1 MFLAWHNTRMKPKLP
16 LTHRITDSLD
26 EFRLQTAKP
35 DALIQTSLL
44 GLLVGLVAG
53 CILVAFILIIDHSLS
68 YWLPDHIAENFEDL
82 TPTSRLIAPIIGS
95 ILLAIIFK
103 LIAKEDSAVGVVNV
117 LERLRYHQGY
127 LRFRSF
133 ILQFIGGS
141 IALISGHS
149 LGREGPAI
157 HLGSYVGSVLGQTFG
172 LPNNAIRTL
181 VACGAAAAISAAFN
195 TPLAGVIFAME
206 IIMVEYTFASFIPII
221 IAAVAATGVSRS
233 ILGDEPI
240 VAITN
245 ISSISLSE
253 MPFVVLIGLLV
264 GFASTLFTT
273 LIKHITKLTQSLG
286 LGIRFLIAGVATGII
301 AYQVPQV
308 MGLGYDTLN
317 SAVLGQIP
325 MTLLLVIMITKL
337 FATAISVGCGM
348 PAGLISP
355 SLVIGAVGGSLMA
368 IFLHQIL
375 EIPLENS
382 SLYALIGMSAM
393 MGACLQAPLAALT
406 AVFEITANHSV
417 IWPSM
422 IAIVVAQLISRQ
434 LFKQPPVF
442 DLLLYV
448 RGLDFHED
456 PITQSLQRT
465 GVARAMSRSFSLL
478 PCVTNLNQALQALE
492 DDPQWICIQDGHTP
506 TALIRG
512 VDLIQ
517 YLEKEDNNEDEI
529 DLMQIPAKRLEIS
542 QIDLRA
548 TLAKAREIF
557 NQDTSE
563 ALCVTHWNKNAARYV
578 YGVLTR
584 EQFEQLYMR

>member
-1 MFLAWHNTRMKPKLP
+1 MKPKLP
-16 LTHRITDSLD
+16 LSHRITDSLD

-44 GLLVGLVAG
+44 GLLVGLLVG

-68 YWLPDHIAENFEDL
+68 FWLPSNIAENFEDL
-82 TPTSRLIAPIIGS
+82 TPASRLIAPIIGAM
-95 ILLAIIFK
+95 LLAIVFK
-103 LIAKEDSAVGVVNV
+103 LLAKDDSAVGIVDV

-133 ILQFIGGS
+133 ILQFIGAS
-141 IALISGHS
+141 IALISGQS

-157 HLGSYVGSVLGQTFG
+157 HLGAYLGSASGQLFG

-181 VACGAAAAISAAFN
+181 VACGSAAAISAAFN

-240 VAITN
+240 VAFIN
-245 ISSISLSE
+245 IPSISLAE
-253 MPFVVLIGLLV
+253 VPFVILIGLLV

-273 LIKHITKLTQSLG
+273 LIRHITKLTQTVSLS
-286 LGIRFLIAGVATGII
+286 LRFIIAGCATGII
-301 AYQVPQV
+301 ALQVPQV

-317 SAVLGQIP
+317 AAVLGQIP
-325 MTLLLVIMITKL
+325 MTLLFVIMITKL
-337 FATAISVGCGM
+337 LATAISVGCGM
-348 PAGLISP
+348 PAGLIGP

-368 IFLHQIL
+368 IFLHQTMGV
-375 EIPLENS
+375 PLENS

-422 IAIVVAQLISRQ
+422 LAIVIAQLISRQ

-442 DLLLYV
+442 DLLLQV
-448 RGLDFHED
+448 RGLDFRED

-465 GVARAMSRSFSLL
+465 GIARAMSRSFGQL
-478 PCVTNLNQALQALE
+478 PKITHLNQALEALE
-492 DDPQWICIQDGHTP
+492 NDPQWICIQDGHTP
-506 TALIRG
+506 ISLIRG
-512 VDLIQ
+512 IDLIQ
-517 YLEKEDNNEDEI
+517 YLEKEDNAVDEI
-529 DLMQIPAKRLEIS
+529 DLMQIPAKRMQIS

-557 NQDTSE
+557 NQETSE
-563 ALCVTHWNKNAARYV
+563 ALCVTHWNKNAPRYV

>member
-1 MFLAWHNTRMKPKLP
+1 MKPKLP
-16 LTHRITDSLD
+16 LSHRINNSLD

-35 DALIQTSLL
+35 DALVQSSLL
-44 GLLVGLVAG
+44 GLLVGLLVG
-53 CILVAFILIIDHSLS
+53 CTLVAFILIIDHSLS
-68 YWLPDHIAENFEDL
+68 FWLPHHIAENFEDL
-82 TPTSRLIAPIIGS
+82 TPVARLIAPIIGS
-95 ILLAIIFK
+95 ILLVILFK
-103 LIAKEDSAVGVVNV
+103 LLAKDDTAVGVVSV

-127 LRFRSF
+127 LKFRSF
-133 ILQFIGGS
+133 ILQFIGAS
-141 IALISGHS
+141 IALISGQS
-149 LGREGPAI
+149 MGREGPAI
-157 HLGSYVGSVLGQTFG
+157 HLGSYVGSALGQSFG

-221 IAAVAATGVSRS
+221 ISAVAATGISRS
-233 ILGDEPI
+233 LLGDEPL
-240 VAITN
+240 VALIN
-245 ISSISLSE
+245 IPSLSLAE
-253 MPFVVLIGLLV
+253 VPFVVLIGLLV

-273 LIKHITKLTQSLG
+273 LIRRITILTQPWG
-286 LGIRFLIAGVATGII
+286 LTIRFLIAGSATGII
-301 AYQVPQV
+301 AVLVPQV

-317 SAVLGQIP
+317 AAVLGQIP
-325 MTLLLVIMITKL
+325 MTLLLTIMIAKL
-337 FATAISVGCGM
+337 LATAISVGCGM
-348 PAGLISP
+348 PAGLIGP

-368 IFLHQIL
+368 IFLHQAMGV
-375 EIPLENS
+375 PLENTN
-382 SLYALIGMSAM
+382 LYALIGMSAM

-422 IAIVVAQLISRQ
+422 LAIVVAQLVSRQ

-442 DLLLYV
+442 DLLLNV

-465 GVARAMSRSFSLL
+465 GVAKAMSRSFSLL
-478 PCVTNLNQALQALE
+478 PKVTNLNQALEAIE
-492 DDPQWICIQDGHTP
+492 NDPQWICIQEEHQP
-506 TALIRG
+506 IALIRG

-517 YLEKEDNNEDEI
+517 HLEKEGDIEDEI
-529 DLMQIPAKRLEIS
+529 DLMQIPAKRLDVS
-542 QIDLRA
+542 QIDLRS
-548 TLAKAREIF
+548 TLATARDIF
-557 NQDTSE
+557 NNDTSE
-563 ALCVTHWNKNAARYV
+563 ALCVTHWNKNALRYV

>member
-1 MFLAWHNTRMKPKLP
+1 MFPAWHNTRMKPKLP

-35 DALIQTSLL
+35 DALIQSSLL
-44 GLLVGLVAG
+44 GLLVGLLAG

-68 YWLPDHIAENFEDL
+68 FWLPHHIAENFEDL
-82 TPTSRLIAPIIGS
+82 TPVSRLIAPIIGS
-95 ILLAIIFK
+95 ILIAIIFK

-127 LRFRSF
+127 LRLRAF
-133 ILQFIGGS
+133 ILQFIGAS

-157 HLGSYVGSVLGQTFG
+157 HLGSYVGSVLGQMFG

-233 ILGDEPI
+233 FLGDEPL
-240 VAITN
+240 VAMIN
-245 ISSISLSE
+245 ISSISLAE
-253 MPFVVLIGLLV
+253 MPFVILIGLLV

-273 LIKHITKLTQSLG
+273 LIRHITKFTQSLG
-286 LGIRFLIAGVATGII
+286 IGIRFLIAGAATGII

-325 MTLLLVIMITKL
+325 MTLLLIIMVAKL
-337 FATAISVGCGM
+337 LATAISVGCGM

-368 IFLHQIL
+368 IFLHQTL
-375 EIPLENS
+375 GIPLENS

-442 DLLLYV
+442 DLLLSV

-465 GVARAMSRSFSLL
+465 GIARAMSRSFSLL
-478 PCVTNLNQALQALE
+478 PNVTNLNQALQALE
-492 DDPQWICIQDGHTP
+492 DDPQWICIQDGRAP
-506 TALIRG
+506 IALIRG

-517 YLEKEDNNEDEI
+517 YLEKEDNDEDEI
-529 DLMQIPAKRLEIS
+529 NLMQIPAKRLEIS

-557 NQDTSE
+557 NQDNSE
-563 ALCVTHWNKNAARYV
+563 ALCVTHWNKNAPRYV

-584 EQFEQLYMR
+584 EQFEQLYLR

>member
-1 MFLAWHNTRMKPKLP
+1 MKLKLP
-16 LTHRITDSLD
+16 LSHRINDSLD

-35 DALIQTSLL
+35 DALIQSSLL
-44 GLLVGLVAG
+44 GLLVGLLTG
-53 CILVAFILIIDHSLS
+53 CILVVFILIIDHSLS
-68 YWLPDHIAENFEDL
+68 FWLPDNIADNFEDL
-82 TPTSRLIAPIIGS
+82 TPLSRLLAPIIGAS
-95 ILLAIIFK
+95 LLAILFK
-103 LIAKEDSAVGVVNV
+103 LITKDDTAVGVVNV

-133 ILQFIGGS
+133 ILQFIGAS
-141 IALISGHS
+141 IALISGQS
-149 LGREGPAI
+149 MGREGPAI
-157 HLGSYVGSVLGQTFG
+157 HLGSYVGSALGQSLG

-206 IIMVEYTFASFIPII
+206 IIMVEYTFASFIPIMV
-221 IAAVAATGVSRS
+221 AAVAATGVSRS
-233 ILGDEPI
+233 FLGNEPL
-240 VAITN
+240 VAFINIT
-245 ISSISLSE
+245 SISLAE
-253 MPFVVLIGLLV
+253 VPFVILIGLLV
-264 GFASTLFTT
+264 GLASTLFTI
-273 LIKHITKLTQSLG
+273 LIRHITKLTQPLG
-286 LGIRFLIAGVATGII
+286 LSIRFLIAGCATGMI
-301 AYQVPQV
+301 AVLVPQV
-308 MGLGYDTLN
+308 MGQGYDTLN
-317 SAVLGQIP
+317 AAVLGQIP
-325 MTLLLVIMITKL
+325 MTLLLTIMIAKL
-337 FATAISVGCGM
+337 VATAISVGCGM
-348 PAGLISP
+348 PAGLIGP

-368 IFLHQIL
+368 IFLH
-375 EIPLENS
+375 ETMEVPLENT

-422 IAIVVAQLISRQ
+422 LAIVVAQLVSRQ

-442 DLLLYV
+442 DLLLKV

-465 GVARAMSRSFSLL
+465 GIAKAMSRSFRLL
-478 PCVTNLNQALQALE
+478 PSITSLTKALQSVE
-492 DDPQWICIQDGHTP
+492 GNPQWICIQDGRTP
-506 TALIRG
+506 IALIRG

-517 YLEKEDNNEDEI
+517 YLETQEDLENDI
-529 DLMQIPAKRLEIS
+529 YLMQIPAMRLQVS

-548 TLAKAREIF
+548 TLANARDTF
-557 NQDTSE
+557 NSDTSE
-563 ALCVTHWNKNAARYV
+563 ALCVTHWNKNAQRYV

>member
-16 LTHRITDSLD
+16 LTHRIANSLD

-35 DALIQTSLL
+35 DALIQSSLL
-44 GLLVGLVAG
+44 GLLVGLLVG
-53 CILVAFILIIDHSLS
+53 CVLVVFVLIIDHSLS
-68 YWLPDHIAENFEDL
+68 FWLPNNIAENFEDL
-82 TPTSRLIAPIIGS
+82 SPASRLVAPIIGAT
-95 ILLAIIFK
+95 LLAIIFK
-103 LIAKEDSAVGVVNV
+103 LFAKGDMTVGVVNT

-127 LRFRSF
+127 LKFRSF
-133 ILQFIGGS
+133 ILQFIGAS
-141 IALISGHS
+141 IALVSGQS
-149 LGREGPAI
+149 MGREGPAI
-157 HLGSYVGSVLGQTFG
+157 HLGSYLGSVLGQSFG

-221 IAAVAATGVSRS
+221 VAAVAATGVSRS
-233 ILGDEPI
+233 FLGNEPI
-240 VAITN
+240 VVLTN
-245 ISSISLSE
+245 ISSISLNE
-253 MPFVVLIGLLV
+253 VPYVILIGLLV

-273 LIKHITKLTQSLG
+273 LIKHVTKFTHPLG
-286 LGIRFLIAGVATGII
+286 LSIRFLIAGSATGMI
-301 AYQVPQV
+301 AVLVPQV

-317 SAVLGQIP
+317 AAVLGQIP
-325 MTLLLVIMITKL
+325 MTLLLTIMIAKL
-337 FATAISVGCGM
+337 VATAISVGCGM
-348 PAGLISP
+348 PAGLIGP

-368 IFLHQIL
+368 IFLHQSMGV
-375 EIPLENS
+375 PLENT

-422 IAIVVAQLISRQ
+422 LAIVVAQLVSRQ
-434 LFKQPPVF
+434 VFKQPPVF
-442 DLLLYV
+442 DLLLQV

-465 GVARAMSRSFSLL
+465 GIAKAMSRSFSLL
-478 PCVTNLNQALQALE
+478 PIVTNSTKALQSIAGN
-492 DDPQWICIQDGHTP
+492 PQWICIQDGRTP
-506 TALIRG
+506 VALIRG

-517 YLEKEDNNEDEI
+517 YLEKEDLEDEI
-529 DLMQIPAKRLEIS
+529 DLMQIPAMRLQVS

-548 TLAKAREIF
+548 TLDKARELF
-557 NQDTSE
+557 NNDTSE
-563 ALCVTHWNKNAARYV
+563 ALCVTHWNKNAQRYV

>member
-1 MFLAWHNTRMKPKLP
+1 MKPKLP
-16 LTHRITDSLD
+16 LSHRITDSLD

-35 DALIQTSLL
+35 DALIQSSLL
-44 GLLVGLVAG
+44 GLLVGLLTG
-53 CILVAFILIIDHSLS
+53 CILVVFILIIDHSLS
-68 YWLPDHIAENFEDL
+68 FWLPNHDAENFEDL
-82 TPTSRLIAPIIGS
+82 TPVSRLIAPIIS
-95 ILLAIIFK
+95 ASLLAILFK
-103 LIAKEDSAVGVVNV
+103 LIAKDDTAVGIVNV

-127 LRFRSF
+127 LKFRSF
-133 ILQFIGGS
+133 ILQFIGAS
-141 IALISGHS
+141 IALISGQS

-157 HLGSYVGSVLGQTFG
+157 HLGAYVGSILGQSFS
-172 LPNNAIRTL
+172 LPNNATRTL

-233 ILGDEPI
+233 FLGDEPL
-240 VAITN
+240 ITLLN
-245 ISSISLSE
+245 IPSISLVE
-253 MPFVVLIGLLV
+253 MPFVILIGLLV

-273 LIKHITKLTQSLG
+273 LIRHITKLTQPLG
-286 LGIRFLIAGVATGII
+286 LGIRFLIAGSATGMI
-301 AYQVPQV
+301 AFLVPQV

-317 SAVLGQIP
+317 AAVLGQLP
-325 MTLLLVIMITKL
+325 MTLLLTIMIAEL

-348 PAGLISP
+348 PAGLIGP

-368 IFLHQIL
+368 IFLHQAM

-422 IAIVVAQLISRQ
+422 LAIVVAQLVSRQ
-434 LFKQPPVF
+434 LFNQPPVF
-442 DLLLYV
+442 DLLLKV

-456 PITQSLQRT
+456 PITQSLRRT
-465 GVARAMSRSFSLL
+465 DIAKAMNRSFSLL
-478 PCVTNLNQALQALE
+478 PKVTNLNKALE
-492 DDPQWICIQDGHTP
+492 ALEGDPQWICVQDGHTP
-506 TALIRG
+506 IALIRG

-517 YLEKEDNNEDEI
+517 HLEKENSTEDEI
-529 DLMQIPAKRLEIS
+529 DLMQIPAKRLQIS
-542 QIDLRA
+542 LIDLRA
-548 TLAKAREIF
+548 TLAKARDIF

-563 ALCVTHWNKNAARYV
+563 ALCITHWNKHAPRYV
-578 YGVLTR
+578 YGVLAR
-584 EQFEQLYMR
+584 DQFEQLYMR